1 MAQKPMG
8 MHPEDIKAALRKMFG
23 SLAAFSIMIGRD
35 SRAVSKTIATPG
47 YSVPIEREIAKALKV
62 AVKAIWPDRY
72 HADGTPVSFVVSR
85 IPTALPCRAHRQN
98 EVAA

>member
-23 SLAAFSIMIGRD
+23 SLAAFSVMIGRD

-72 HADGTPVSFVVSR
+72 HSDGTPVSFVVSR
-85 IPTALPCRAHRQN
+85 IPTALRGGAHRQN